1 MTTSSRTVDINVTR
15 CVLHPR
21 CLHRQRLPLTGC
33 VQLPNATALRAWVRL
48 TWLDSSTAQSG
59 WARMSTGTRPG
70 GARIPLDGSVPAG
83 GAQERLLQSPLG
95 CQPSSARARSMA
107 SRGGLARGNL
117 HGLAPPTDYGRTVG
131 RTHAER
137 SRFTNSSTVP
147 WSSGCGEVVDR
158 PDGATRPAR
167 PAVRRG

>member
-1 MTTSSRTVDINVTR
+1 MISMSHGAFSILAVCTGNVCHSPAASSCRTPQRSGRGPVDLARFVDRLRVGTLE
-15 CVLHPR
+15 C
-21 CLHRQRLPLTGC
+21 RQ
-33 VQLPNATALRAWVRL
+33 ALV
-48 TWLDSSTAQSG
+48 
-59 WARMSTGTRPG
+59 PG